1 MNLLLIARK
10 IWRYRLV
17 TLPVIA
23 LTLLGLF
30 YVMAVK
36 APEYKVSSSYI
47 LINPPP
53 PPTADEIARNP
64 TLGRINPN
72 NPYTRF
78 SDQTVIVSLL
88 SSSLSSDTAR
98 QELVKAGADPR
109 YTVSPDLQLGY
120 SSSVVEIT
128 GMSSTAQG
136 AVHTAELVGAA
147 LTRELDR
154 IQVSQGVDPHYMIT
168 AQQVVP
174 PDSPKLQISSRFRP
188 LIGVLAI
195 GAILLLLAVSAAE
208 ALETLRADLSK
219 RDLPKRDE
227 KGDSI
232 EGTPENERQPHRGR
246 RKNRRASNAAP
257 DPTMD
262 GMTGL
267 TQPERILR
275 ALSFRGD
282 GTPAPPG
289 ELTLSG
295 ARLRERTG
303 IKSSSIYVVTKR
315 LRNEGK
321 IERDGR
327 GRWRLPARRQMAD
340 NGHRSAEATRAAGA
354 ENGTES
360 VSGNGSTRTAPTER
374 YRSLR

>member
-1 MNLLLIARK
+1 M
-10 IWRYRLV
+10 
-17 TLPVIA
+17 
-23 LTLLGLF
+23 
-30 YVMAVK
+30 
-36 APEYKVSSSYI
+36 
-47 LINPPP
+47 
-53 PPTADEIARNP
+53 
-64 TLGRINPN
+64 
-72 NPYTRF
+72 
-78 SDQTVIVSLL
+78 
-88 SSSLSSDTAR
+88 
-98 QELVKAGADPR
+98 
-109 YTVSPDLQLGY
+109 
-120 SSSVVEIT
+120 
-128 GMSSTAQG
+128 
-136 AVHTAELVGAA
+136 HTAELVGAA
-147 LTRELDR
+147 LIRELDR
-154 IQVSQGVDPHYMIT
+154 VQASQGVDPHYRIKT
-168 AQQVVP
+168 QQIVA
-174 PDSPKLQISSRFRP
+174 PDSPTQQVTGKLRP
-188 LIGVLAI
+188 LVGVLAI
-195 GAILLLLAVSAAE
+195 GTILLLVVVSAAE
-208 ALETLRADLSK
+208 GLETLRAEWSK

-257 DPTMD
+257 EPMMD

-303 IKSSSIYVVTKR
+303 IKSSSIYVVTRR

-340 NGHRSAEATRAAGA
+340 NGHRSEEATRAAGA

-374 YRSLR
+374 YRSLGESSRWTGGLEARRERWRLRLSLLSAGRALRVASRSPVTWLVPYRPETHCPAAVRCAGQTYGWEHRGRMAASEMRRRRTPIAPGAGNPTANKY